1 MNRTFTQDIKQSLS
15 SWRYWISV
23 SIVDIK
29 NKYSRTLLGPL
40 WVTGT
45 VAVTIFAMGP
55 LFGIIFQRP
64 IDSYLLHLSTGMV
77 FWIYISSC
85 ISESCGAFIE
95 NITIIKNTSKPI
107 YIYIFRII
115 SRNTIVL
122 LHNLIIPILIA
133 AYFGYLS
140 MHIFFL
146 MPAIAISIVLVC
158 LISLPV
164 AMICSRYR
172 DFVPLTQNILQLFF
186 FLTPIFWV
194 AGTNTERF
202 RLLHLNPFDY
212 IISLLRSPFYGEY
225 DIFKIGV
232 IFIFIII
239 FFILSAILYIK
250 FYKKLSYW
258 L

>member
-1 MNRTFTQDIKQSLS
+1 MNRTFTQDITQSLS
-15 SWRYWISV
+15 FWRYWVGI

-29 NKYSRTLLGPL
+29 NKYSRTVLGPI

-45 VAVTIFAMGP
+45 VAITIFAMGP

-95 NITIIKNTSKPI
+95 NITIIKNTNKPL

-133 AYFGYLS
+133 VYFGYLS
-140 MHIFFL
+140 MNIFFL
-146 MPAIAISIVLVC
+146 IPAIAICIVLVS

-164 AMICSRYR
+164 AMI
-172 DFVPLTQNILQLFF
+172 
-186 FLTPIFWV
+186 
-194 AGTNTERF
+194 
-202 RLLHLNPFDY
+202 
-212 IISLLRSPFYGEY
+212 
-225 DIFKIGV
+225 
-232 IFIFIII
+232 
-239 FFILSAILYIK
+239 
-250 FYKKLSYW
+250 
-258 L
+258 